1 MTKTGKLTAGLLA
14 LFAITMIFSV
24 CIKDADREKSVA
36 VGVNA
41 QAMDN
46 VLEMIPEAVP
56 VVENAD
62 AKNIETPSVA
72 KIKAVAADAAM
83 AKSAY
88 EVKDVAQ
95 VRDLTESKSTESAAE
110 FAAAA
115 KTADAEQTTQAQEN
129 STSAEESTSVAVEEE
144 TTVDNSNRLAGKWQA
159 TVVGVGLSVNLDYEF
174 AQDGTLNVDFS
185 ENNYKTL
192 TDRIERLNMSM
203 MAEECAE
210 EPEGNTDGIK
220 LKDGL
225 VQVPTYEEMKAQMS
239 KTGTWELDGDTLT
252 VTIDGESMTAETKL
266 SEGATSFVL
275 NPAGDAVSLIKY

>member
-1 MTKTGKLTAGLLA
+1 MTRTGKLTAGLLA
-14 LFAITMIFSV
+14 LFAITIIFSV
-24 CIKDADREKSVA
+24 CIKDSDKEESVA
-36 VGVNA
+36 VGMNA
-41 QAMDN
+41 QAIDN

-56 VVENAD
+56 VVENNDTKKAE
-62 AKNIETPSVA
+62 APSVA
-72 KIKAVAADAAM
+72 SIKAAAVDTAM

-95 VRDLTESKSTESAAE
+95 VKDVTASKVTESAAE
-110 FAAAA
+110 FAETA
-115 KTADAEQTTQAQEN
+115 KPAETEQTTQAQKDTA
-129 STSAEESTSVAVEEE
+129 SSEESVSSAAEEE
-144 TTVDNSNRLAGKWQA
+144 TASDNRNQLIGKWQA

-174 AQDGTLNVDFS
+174 AHDGTLIVDFS

-225 VQVPTYEEMKAQMS
+225 VQVPTYEEMKAQLN
-239 KTGTWELDGDTLT
+239 KTGTWELNGDTLT
-252 VTIDGESMTAETKL
+252 VTIDGESVTAETKL

-275 NPAGDAVSLIKY
+275 NPDADAVSLIKY

>member
-1 MTKTGKLTAGLLA
+1 MTRTGKLTAGLLA
-14 LFAITMIFSV
+14 LFAITIIFSV
-24 CIKDADREKSVA
+24 CIKDSDKEERVA
-36 VGVNA
+36 VGMNA
-41 QAMDN
+41 QAIDN

-56 VVENAD
+56 VVE
-62 AKNIETPSVA
+62 KNDTKKAEAPSVA
-72 KIKAVAADAAM
+72 SIKAAAVDTAM

-95 VRDLTESKSTESAAE
+95 VKDVTASKVTESAAE
-110 FAAAA
+110 FAEAA
-115 KTADAEQTTQAQEN
+115 KPTEPEQTTQAQKDTASSEE
-129 STSAEESTSVAVEEE
+129 SVSSAAEEENAT
-144 TTVDNSNRLAGKWQA
+144 DNRNQLIGKWQA

-185 ENNYKTL
+185 ETNYKTL

-225 VQVPTYEEMKAQMS
+225 VQVPTYEEMKAQLS
-239 KTGTWELDGDTLT
+239 KTGTWELNGDTLT
-252 VTIDGESMTAETKL
+252 VTIDGESVTAETKL

-275 NPAGDAVSLIKY
+275 NPDADAVSLIKY

>member
-24 CIKDADREKSVA
+24 CIKDADEEKGVA
-36 VGVNA
+36 VGMNA

-56 VVENAD
+56 VVEKAD
-62 AKNIETPSVA
+62 AKSAETPSVA
-72 KIKAVAADAAM
+72 TIKAVAAM

-95 VRDLTESKSTESAAE
+95 VRDLTENKSTDSVAE

-115 KTADAEQTTQAQEN
+115 KTADTEPTTQAQEN
-129 STSAEESTSVAVEEE
+129 SVSAEESISSTSEEE
-144 TTVDNSNRLAGKWQA
+144 TAVDNSNRLIGKWQA

-174 AQDGTLNVDFS
+174 VQNGILNVNFS
-185 ENNYKTL
+185 ESNYKTL
-192 TDRIERLNMSM
+192 LERIERLNMSM
-203 MAEECAE
+203 ATD
-210 EPEGNTDGIK
+210 EGVTESGPNADGIE

-225 VQVPTYEEMKAQMS
+225 VQVPTYEEMKAQLS
-239 KTGTWELDGDTLT
+239 KTGTWELNGDTLT
-252 VTIDGESMTAETKL
+252 VTFNGESATAETKL

-275 NPAGDAVSLIKY
+275 NPAADAVLLIKY